1 MIRHLM
7 TPLGRGTK
15 PLARYPLRQHLFA
28 FDAVFLRMLSCEA
41 IRLALQQE
49 QDHEPIV

>member
-28 FDAVFLRMLSCEA
+28 FDAVFLRMLSGEA